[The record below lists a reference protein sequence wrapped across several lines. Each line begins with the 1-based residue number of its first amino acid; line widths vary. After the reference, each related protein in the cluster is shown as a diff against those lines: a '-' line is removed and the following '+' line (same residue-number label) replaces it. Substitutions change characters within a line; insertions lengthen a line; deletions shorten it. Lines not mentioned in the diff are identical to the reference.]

1 MSRPPLRRGSFS
13 WTQISPRVLPS
24 HAIEAGAKAQWGLPG
39 TREGSKLAPPWQV
52 AQPVVMPVWFIFHV
66 ENAVVLVW
74 QVSHGA
80 VVGMCV
86 VGLPSAWVPLWQL
99 AHPVVMPV

>member
-1 MSRPPLRRGSFS
+1 
-13 WTQISPRVLPS
+13 
-24 HAIEAGAKAQWGLPG
+24 
-39 TREGSKLAPPWQV
+39 
-52 AQPVVMPVWFIFHV
+52 MPVWFIFHV

-99 AHPVVMPV
+99 AHPDVIPVWSNVAFLNDVVLLWQFSHGSDVGMWLDGLLITSLNAPP